1 MTSTLIQKKQEE
13 IMRVRNKLVII
24 IAIVA
29 IIASPI
35 CVTINNA
42 YADTVLPNGI
52 GSSEISKIHND
63 LGEEAF
69 AQLSWHI
76 LYKCVKGSYEE
87 RDTDFVPNDVLTDD
101 DFFDYSRDARGVV
114 TVPTG
119 YYLES
124 KVQGGTDY
132 DPDGA
137 IYCRNNNN
145 KILKIAADALEI
157 DYKQIL
163 CDTNKPGII
172 RNRKKPTEC
181 NPSSTADDYEF
192 SPDYNSHLQKL
203 NNL

>member
-1 MTSTLIQKKQEE
+1 MK
-13 IMRVRNKLVII
+13 VRNKLVI

-42 YADTVLPNGI
+42 YAVDPVLPNGI
-52 GSSEISKIHND
+52 GSSEISKIYDD

-87 RDTDFVPNDVLTDD
+87 RDTAFVPNDVFTNE
-101 DFFDYSRDARGVV
+101 DFFDYMRGLSGVV
-114 TVPTG
+114 TVSTG

-145 KILKIAADALEI
+145 KILKIAT
-157 DYKQIL
+157 KIL
-163 CDTNKPGII
+163 I
-172 RNRKKPTEC
+172 
-181 NPSSTADDYEF
+181 YVV
-192 SPDYNSHLQKL
+192 
-203 NNL
+203 NL